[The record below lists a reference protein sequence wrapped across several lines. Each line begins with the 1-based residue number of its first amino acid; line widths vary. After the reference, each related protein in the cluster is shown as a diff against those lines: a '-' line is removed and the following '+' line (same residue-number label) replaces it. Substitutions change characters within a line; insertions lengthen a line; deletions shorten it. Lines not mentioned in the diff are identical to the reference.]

1 MKDVEIFAACLK
13 DLLLENDTVTVP
25 GLGSFITRLMPA
37 SFSDRGRTIN
47 PPYRKLS
54 FRSSEQGDGQLFV
67 NRLAALL
74 PEGSDAAGWLQ
85 SFVKVFREELEKTK
99 RVDLASL
106 GAMRATAQNDY
117 FFVASDDLDIYPEGL
132 GLEAVTIKSSQT
144 VEEDSRTDSE
154 LEEDNLPEPE
164 GEPAAEPE
172 PEPSP
177 EPASEPAAVQGAE
190 PEPKADPEP
199 VPAAEPATA
208 HGPETQPAPQPALR
222 PAQAVPTPAS
232 PAPAAV
238 DNAEKPRRKLKW
250 WAVVLTVLAA
260 ILLFLILSVIF
271 KDILPW
277 GSAVDNFMNH
287 LLYSEEELRI
297 INS

>member
-164 GEPAAEPE
+164 GEPAAEP
-172 PEPSP
+172 
-177 EPASEPAAVQGAE
+177 
-190 PEPKADPEP
+190 
-199 VPAAEPATA
+199 VPAAEPGAA
-208 HGPETQPAPQPALR
+208 PGPETQPAHQ

-232 PAPAAV
+232 PAPAVV

-250 WAVVLTVLAA
+250 WAVVLIVLAA